1 MLGVWRGEIGDR
13 DNFWESVARWTVP
26 EDDDGGPGDGLEVLR
41 ASAYLVDAGDVDA
54 MEQGGVGIDDG
65 LRFLAVDVAEP
76 FDDRPAL
83 VGAGCEEGLEE
94 EEEEEEDDDEVS
106 FSPHE
111 ARTLFS
117 TLTVSSRNIKDSWSL

>member
-1 MLGVWRGEIGDR
+1 MLGVWRGETGDR
-13 DNFWESVARWTVP
+13 DISWESTARRTVP

-41 ASAYLVDAGDVDA
+41 ASAYLVDVGDVDA

-65 LRFLAVDVAEP
+65 LRFLVVDVAEP

-83 VGAGCEEGLEE
+83 VGAGCVEGL
-94 EEEEEEDDDEVS
+94 EEEEEDDDEVS